1 MESNY
6 LIYLAESAVLTV
18 ILGFFAIPLLKK
30 LKARQSIR
38 EEGPKSHR
46 IKSGTP
52 TMGGLFMLLSAVL
65 VVIFNKMID
74 PSVLW
79 LLFLTLGHGLLGFL
93 DDFIKAEKKRNLG
106 LTAKQKMLGQI
117 ILAVLFC
124 WGVVDT
130 LHLPYSIAI
139 PFTHT
144 DISIGLLYYPFVVLV
159 IVGASNAVNLTDGL
173 DGLASGCCV
182 IAFSAYAM
190 FCYMTGFNDLG
201 YFIIIL
207 AGSCIGF
214 LFFNYHPAK
223 IFMGDTGSLAL
234 GGAIAG
240 ISVMT
245 RTELLLIFLGLIF
258 VLEALSVI
266 IQVAS
271 FQLTGKRV
279 FKMSPLHHHFE
290 LSGWSEV
297 HVVWAFWIFEGI
309 AACVS
314 LLLAIR
320 ALYSVFHAD
329 L

>member
-1 MESNY
+1 M
-6 LIYLAESAVLTV
+6 I
-18 ILGFFAIPLLKK
+18 F
-30 LKARQSIR
+30 
-38 EEGPKSHR
+38 
-46 IKSGTP
+46 
-52 TMGGLFMLLSAVL
+52 SAVL
-65 VVIFNKMID
+65 VLLFNKILD
-74 PSVLW
+74 PAVLW
-79 LLFLTLGHGLLGFL
+79 LLFLTLGHGILGFL

-130 LHLPYSIAI
+130 LHLPFSIAI
-139 PFTHT
+139 PFTNI
-144 DISIGLLYYPFVVLV
+144 DIYIGAFYYIFVILV

-182 IAFSAYAM
+182 IAFSAYAVY
-190 FCYMTGFNDLG
+190 CYLSGNNDLG

-207 AGSCIGF
+207 AGTCIGF

-245 RTELLLIFLGLIF
+245 RTELLLIFIGFIF
-258 VLEALSVI
+258 VIEALSVI

-297 HVVWAFWIFEGI
+297 HVVWAFWLVEGI
-309 AACVS
+309 AACSS
-314 LLLAIR
+314 LILSIA
-320 ALYSVFHAD
+320 SNPV
-329 L
+329 

>member
-30 LKARQSIR
+30 LKVRQSIR

-320 ALYSVFHAD
+320 AL
-329 L
+329 

>member
-1 MESNY
+1 MDSQY
-6 LIYLAESAVLTV
+6 FIYFLEAIIVTV
-18 ILGFFAIPLLKK
+18 ILGFVFIPLLKK

-46 IKSGTP
+46 AKSGTP
-52 TMGGLFMLLSAVL
+52 TMGGIFMLLGSVIVL
-65 VVIFNKMID
+65 LFNQILD
-74 PSVLW
+74 PAVLW
-79 LLFLTLGHGLLGFL
+79 LLFLTLGHGILGFL

-106 LTAKQKMLGQI
+106 LTAKQKFLGQI

-124 WGVVDT
+124 YGVVDT
-130 LHLPYSIAI
+130 LNLPYSIAI
-139 PFTHT
+139 PFTAME
-144 DISIGLLYYPFVVLV
+144 ISIGMAYYPFVVLV
-159 IVGASNAVNLTDGL
+159 VVGASNAVNLTDGL

-182 IAFSAYAM
+182 IAFLAYSA
-190 FCYMTGFNDLG
+190 FCALTGFADLSS
-201 YFIIIL
+201 FIIIL
-207 AGSCIGF
+207 AGACAGF

-297 HVVWAFWIFEGI
+297 RVVWSFWLVEGI
-309 AACVS
+309 AAVAS
-314 LLLAIR
+314 LFGAISV
-320 ALYSVFHAD
+320 LYK
-329 L
+329 

>member
-117 ILAVLFC
+117 IIAVLFC

-320 ALYSVFHAD
+320 AL
-329 L
+329 

>member
-65 VVIFNKMID
+65 VVIFNKMIA

-207 AGSCIGF
+207 AGSWIGF

-320 ALYSVFHAD
+320 AL
-329 L
+329 

>member
-130 LHLPYSIAI
+130 LHLPFSIAI

-320 ALYSVFHAD
+320 AL
-329 L
+329 

>member
-52 TMGGLFMLLSAVL
+52 TMGGLFMILSAVL

-320 ALYSVFHAD
+320 AL
-329 L
+329 

>member
-117 ILAVLFC
+117 ILAVLFF

-320 ALYSVFHAD
+320 AL
-329 L
+329 

>member
-6 LIYLAESAVLTV
+6 LIYLAESAVLTL

-130 LHLPYSIAI
+130 FHLPYSIAI

-320 ALYSVFHAD
+320 AL
-329 L
+329 

>member
-46 IKSGTP
+46 IKNGTP
-52 TMGGLFMLLSAVL
+52 TMGGLFMLLAAVL

-74 PSVLW
+74 PAVLW
-79 LLFLTLGHGLLGFL
+79 LLFLTLGHGFLGFL

-139 PFTHT
+139 PFTQI

-182 IAFSAYAM
+182 IAFSAYAVY
-190 FCYMTGFNDLG
+190 CYMTGFNDLG

-207 AGSCIGF
+207 AGACIGF

-240 ISVMT
+240 ISIMT
-245 RTELLLIFLGLIF
+245 RTELLLIFLGMIF

-297 HVVWAFWIFEGI
+297 HVVWAFWIFEGF
-309 AACVS
+309 AACLS

-320 ALYSVFHAD
+320 AL
-329 L
+329 

>member
-65 VVIFNKMID
+65 VVILNKMID

-320 ALYSVFHAD
+320 AL
-329 L
+329 

>member
-1 MESNY
+1 MEQNY
-6 LIYLAESAVLTV
+6 LIYLLEAVVTTIV
-18 ILGFFAIPLLKK
+18 LGTIAIPLLKK
-30 LKARQSIR
+30 LKARQSVR

-46 IKSGTP
+46 SKNGTP
-52 TMGGLFMLLSAVL
+52 TMGGIFMILSAVL
-65 VVIFNKMID
+65 VLLFNKILD
-74 PSVLW
+74 PVVLW
-79 LLFLTLGHGLLGFL
+79 LLFLTLGHGILGFL

-130 LHLPYSIAI
+130 LHLPFSIAI
-139 PFTHT
+139 PFTNI
-144 DISIGLLYYPFVVLV
+144 DIYIGAFYYIFVILV

-182 IAFSAYAM
+182 IAFSAYAVY
-190 FCYMTGFNDLG
+190 CYLSGNNDLG

-207 AGSCIGF
+207 AGTCIGF

-245 RTELLLIFLGLIF
+245 RTELLLIFIGFIF
-258 VLEALSVI
+258 VIEALSVI

-297 HVVWAFWIFEGI
+297 HVVWVFWLVEGI
-309 AACVS
+309 AACSS
-314 LLLAIR
+314 LILSIASN
-320 ALYSVFHAD
+320 AV
-329 L
+329 

>member
-30 LKARQSIR
+30 IKARQSIR

-320 ALYSVFHAD
+320 AL
-329 L
+329 

>member
-74 PSVLW
+74 PTVLW

-320 ALYSVFHAD
+320 AL
-329 L
+329 

>member
-46 IKSGTP
+46 IKNGTP
-52 TMGGLFMLLSAVL
+52 TMGGLFMLLAAVL
-65 VVIFNKMID
+65 VVVFNKMID
-74 PSVLW
+74 PAVLW
-79 LLFLTLGHGLLGFL
+79 LLFLTLGHGFLGFL

-139 PFTHT
+139 PFTQI

-182 IAFSAYAM
+182 IAFSAYAVY
-190 FCYMTGFNDLG
+190 CYMTGFNDLG

-207 AGSCIGF
+207 AGACIGF

-245 RTELLLIFLGLIF
+245 RTELLLIFLGMIF

-297 HVVWAFWIFEGI
+297 HVVWAFWIFEGF
-309 AACVS
+309 AACLS
-314 LLLAIR
+314 LLLAIQ
-320 ALYSVFHAD
+320 AL
-329 L
+329 